1 MIVEKLGFISQQLE
15 ATGVPYE
22 FGEWSSNVTYPY
34 TVGEIT
40 EEPVDTEDGK
50 EQSTLLLT
58 AYYRGKGAYLELERI
73 KNTIKKHF
81 DPRLGMQGET
91 DGGAIAVFFDGCF
104 YVPTGEADLKRLQ
117 INLKI
122 IEWKGE
128 V

>member
-1 MIVEKLGFISQQLE
+1 MDKLGFISQQLD
-15 ATGVPYE
+15 AVGVPYE
-22 FGEWSSNVTYPY
+22 FGEWASDVKYPY

-50 EQSTLLLT
+50 EKSTLLIT
-58 AYYRGKGAYLELERI
+58 AYYRGKGAFLELERI

-81 DPRLGMQGET
+81 HPVYGLRGDT

>member
-1 MIVEKLGFISQQLE
+1 MDKLGFISHHLDSI
-15 ATGVPYE
+15 GIPYE
-22 FGEWSSNVTYPY
+22 FGEWSSKVTYPY

-50 EQSTLLLT
+50 ERSTLLLT
-58 AYYRGKGAYLELERI
+58 AYYRGEGAYLELERI
-73 KNTIKKHF
+73 KNAIKKHF
-81 DPRLGMQGET
+81 HPAYGLRGDI
-91 DGGAIAVFFDGCF
+91 DGGAIDVFFDGCF

-128 V
+128 T